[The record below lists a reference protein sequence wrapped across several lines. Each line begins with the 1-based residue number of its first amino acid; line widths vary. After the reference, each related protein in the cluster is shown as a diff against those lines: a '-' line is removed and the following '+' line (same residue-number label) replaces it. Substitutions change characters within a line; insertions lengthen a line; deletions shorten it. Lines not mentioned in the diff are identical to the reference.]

1 MLLRIIAVGARM
13 PGWVDQAVDEY
24 TRRMPPELRIEWRA
38 VKAEN
43 RNAGGASR
51 QWQER
56 EAQHIRDAVP
66 EGARLVILDERG
78 DDVDSAGLA
87 TRLARWQAAG
97 TAVALVIGGPDG
109 IEAGLKA
116 AAHERLRLS
125 SLTLAHPL
133 VRVVLAEQLYRAWS
147 INAGHPYHRD

>member
-1 MLLRIIAVGARM
+1 MLLRILAVGARM
-13 PGWVDQAVDEY
+13 PAWVDQAVDDY
-24 TRRMPPELRIEWRA
+24 TRRMPPEIRIEWRA
-38 VKAEN
+38 VKAES
-43 RNAGGASR
+43 RQAGGNAR

-56 EAQHIRDAVP
+56 EAARIRDALP
-66 EGARLVILDERG
+66 AGARLVILDERG
-78 DDVDSAGLA
+78 DDVDSTALA
-87 TRLARWQAAG
+87 ARLARWQAGG
-97 TAVALVIGGPDG
+97 TPVALVIGGPDG
-109 IEAGLKA
+109 IDAGLKA